1 MTDLKWCWGFGY
13 TDFNGTVL
21 IIYSAQDKEEPGL
34 IEQLKTQICDNL
46 TLYAQKYDEE
56 FASSVPIFVNDVW
69 QLLINTG
76 VEVKYDLVMLL
87 F

>member
-1 MTDLKWCWGFGY
+1 M
-13 TDFNGTVL
+13 
-21 IIYSAQDKEEPGL
+21 

-76 VEVKYDLVMLL
+76 VEVKYDLVILP